1 MFRALHGQTAELNP
15 STQQLSPWR
24 LQAKNL
30 SKFQKPAIKP
40 EQSSLFK
47 LLLLVSGTTSF
58 VCLCDVYD
66 EWLSFKVSLPWKWST
81 LWLVSEKG
89 AREINIYLLT
99 ENEAPCCKWTL
110 VHFTTVWMQTDSKK
124 GRRGC
129 GEAGLLKEWK
139 PSRVLGCVLSGG
151 RSVQAENNG
160 VHDQR
165 ESRKR
170 QMLHQPK
177 DVTCKIW
184 AWRLNWL
191 LIIILNSTS
200 KQPFALSPIEI
211 QTLESS
217 AGLETIM
224 NGNVKSTCLHEWSF
238 YRFRGKGWEN
248 VITSCLLVNIY
259 PSSRRLIRPFSSNV
273 GGRLA
278 ARKNVTA
285 ASPLQTLSC
294 KSEMLKTLHLAH
306 SVVALWDMWPFNGRA
321 FCTHSSKTV
330 IKTCVATPKRFE
342 HLQRAFRRTFHCK
355 PLLERSFSP
364 QQTGSTFNASVFSF
378 Y

>member
-1 MFRALHGQTAELNP
+1 MRLPAANELWFTSLQCECRQTP
-15 STQQLSPWR
+15 
-24 LQAKNL
+24 K
-30 SKFQKPAIKP
+30 
-40 EQSSLFK
+40 
-47 LLLLVSGTTSF
+47 
-58 VCLCDVYD
+58 
-66 EWLSFKVSLPWKWST
+66 
-81 LWLVSEKG
+81 
-89 AREINIYLLT
+89 
-99 ENEAPCCKWTL
+99 
-110 VHFTTVWMQTDSKK
+110 
-124 GRRGC
+124 RG
-129 GEAGLLKEWK
+129 GEAVEKQDSWRSENLLGSWAACSLEADLCRRRTMVSTTRGSLAKEANAA
-139 PSRVLGCVLSGG
+139 PTQRRV
-151 RSVQAENNG
+151 
-160 VHDQR
+160 
-165 ESRKR
+165 
-170 QMLHQPK
+170 
-177 DVTCKIW
+177 CKIW

-248 VITSCLLVNIY
+248 VITSRLLVNIY

-285 ASPLQTLSC
+285 ASPLQTLSG
-294 KSEMLKTLHLAH
+294 KSEMLKNLHLAH

-330 IKTCVATPKRFE
+330 LKTKRFE
-342 HLQRAFRRTFHCK
+342 HLQHAFRRTFHCK
-355 PLLERSFSP
+355 RLLERSFSP